1 MPTEEKLV
9 RITALLFRKE
19 GTTPEE
25 FYHHWYE
32 IHGPKMLDLSLRYG
46 VLEYRQVTSLVQTLY
61 LLSFVL
67 KHVCSIIPPQRQN
80 QRWTQWPKPLERNAF
95 RVMGWL
101 KR

>member
-19 GTTPEE
+19 GTTPEK

-46 VLEYRQVTSLVQTLY
+46 VLEYRQVISLVRTTY
-61 LLSFVL
+61 WLSLHQIMFVVSYHPSGKIHIGRSGKSL
-67 KHVCSIIPPQRQN
+67 WKGMPFV
-80 QRWTQWPKPLERNAF
+80 
-95 RVMGWL
+95 
-101 KR
+101 

>member
-19 GTTPEE
+19 GTTAEE

-46 VLEYRQVTSLVQTLY
+46 VLEYRQVIKSCEDH
-61 LLSFVL
+61 LL
-67 KHVCSIIPPQRQN
+67 
-80 QRWTQWPKPLERNAF
+80 AF
-95 RVMGWL
+95 MY
-101 KR
+101 